1 MSSIDFNKEKDMKK
15 FAERMHKAEEWAK
28 AHPEYQDKTWDFHF
42 DEKRHKDGFYYHF
55 TRCPLEK
62 FAREHGYLD
71 LLPLCCDI
79 DHIAVE
85 RNKGV
90 LHREQTLATGGAICD
105 YWFVGNQTKNPS

>member
-1 MSSIDFNKEKDMKK
+1 
-15 FAERMHKAEEWAK
+15 
-28 AHPEYQDKTWDFHF
+28 DKTWDFHF
-42 DEKRHKDGFYYHF
+42 DEKRHRDGFYYHF

-62 FAREHGYLD
+62 FARENGYLD

-90 LHREQTLATGGAICD
+90 LHREQTLATGGTICD
-105 YWFVGNQTKNPS
+105 YWFVGDQTKNPR